1 MTVKRPIKKN
11 TSKTAVKKTR
21 STGSNS
27 NRAKIKVVGIG
38 GGGGNAISRMKDG
51 FIRGIEFIAINTD
64 AQDLDYCNAHKK
76 VCIGKTVTRGLGTGM
91 NPELGR
97 KAAVESK
104 TEIAEVLQGADLIF
118 ITAGLGG
125 GTGSGASPLI
135 AEIAREVGALTVAVV
150 TKPFTFEGGQRTK
163 IADEAL
169 AKIKDKVDTY
179 IVVPNDKIFEMISK
193 DTSINKAFEAID
205 DVLRGSVQGIA
216 ELIAMP
222 GIINVDFADVRAV
235 MKNSGAALVGM
246 GMASGKDRGLIAVG
260 QVLNFPLIDV
270 SINGAKGILFGI
282 SGGRDVTMAE
292 INEVAKN
299 IVENVDATA
308 KVIFGAYYNRKIP
321 KGKIKVTLIATNFE
335 ARPSSSTQPEA
346 DMITG
351 KNLFEEMDKEMVDV
365 PLKSAKSNNYIRP
378 VDNYKEP
385 LSVEDKEDEKERL
398 TIKKEKKDKSKSSE
412 MWDIP
417 AFLRRKKDK

>member
-1 MTVKRPIKKN
+1 MPVKKSSQKK
-11 TSKTAVKKTR
+11 TPKTTVKKTR
-21 STGSNS
+21 SLSSNS
-27 NRAKIKVVGIG
+27 NRAQIKVIGIG
-38 GGGGNAISRMKDG
+38 GGGGNAISRMKDD

-76 VCIGKTVTRGLGTGM
+76 ICIGKTATRGLGTGM
-91 NPELGR
+91 NPDLGR
-97 KAAVESK
+97 KAAEESK
-104 TEIAEVLQGADLIF
+104 TEIAEALQGADLIF

-125 GTGSGASPLI
+125 GTGSGASPLV

-150 TKPFTFEGGQRTK
+150 TRPFTFEGGQRTK
-163 IADEAL
+163 IANEAL
-169 AKIKDKVDTY
+169 AKIKDKVDTN

-246 GMASGKDRGLIAVG
+246 GIASGKERGLNAVN
-260 QVLNFPLIDV
+260 QVLNFPLIDI
-270 SINGAKGILFGI
+270 SIDGAKGILFGI

-292 INEVAKN
+292 INDVAKN

-308 KVIFGAYYNRKIP
+308 KVIFGAYHNRKIP

-335 ARPSSSTQPEA
+335 ARPPSSTKSESE
-346 DMITG
+346 MTTG
-351 KNLFEEMDKEMVDV
+351 KNLFEEMDKEMVDT
-365 PLKSAKSNNYIRP
+365 PLKSVRSNNGYVRP
-378 VDNYKEP
+378 VY
-385 LSVEDKEDEKERL
+385 LIRL
-398 TIKKEKKDKSKSSE
+398 MIIKVMKKTYL
-412 MWDIP
+412 
-417 AFLRRKKDK
+417 FLKKTRKKRKNHQRCGISQLF